1 MPFLDEI
8 ADRIVSQGAGVIGQ
22 NLFLST
28 KASIPSG
35 SGPYTT
41 LIESG
46 GTTSRRTHN
55 GTATQRP
62 SAQIVVRASTYPIAR
77 AQAVLV
83 YEALGGDNGLHNT
96 VLMGTFY
103 QYIVPIQQINDLGLD
118 ELARPRL
125 VFNIN
130 AEKVPS

>member
-62 SAQIVVRASTYPIAR
+62 SAQ
-77 AQAVLV
+77 AVLV